1 MLKIVSRLFFLS
13 TLFLVIS
20 CAPKKVELPDYEG
33 IDVREVLT
41 AQNSVSSIETIFSVV
56 FEKEDSEMRGEGRL
70 NILKSGDLKMRVY
83 SFGFLAFEMS
93 SENGIV
99 RSNPLIDRS
108 KGVMLTEGLR
118 DCLFW
123 WDMKDFEIRQKEDV
137 YVLKNLSRS
146 LTLDRKTMFPLQ
158 QTVALHDGREL
169 TIHYAGHEKVGERW
183 YPSKIRIELSRYA
196 VTMKIKEISFLPG
209 V

>member
-1 MLKIVSRLFFLS
+1 
-13 TLFLVIS
+13 
-20 CAPKKVELPDYEG
+20 VELPDYEG
-33 IDVREVLT
+33 IDVREVLA

-56 FEKEDSEMRGEGRL
+56 FEKEDSEMRGEGML

-137 YVLKNLSRS
+137 YILKNLSRS
-146 LTLDRKTMFPLQ
+146 ITLDRKTMFPLQ
-158 QTVALHDGREL
+158 QTVSLHDGREL
-169 TIHYAGHEKVGERW
+169 IIHYAGHEKVGGRW